1 MINTLKRHS
10 WFFAAAGISSW
21 IAAGVPLFVRI
32 FDQAEQPSYATPGWL
47 EVIALAAFG
56 LALAAAILDNQGS
69 TFKRWLLLGV
79 QSAAIMIMGL
89 HSAGTMIFPLLVLV
103 AWQATLMMSFHGAL
117 AWTVLQTLVLWAV
130 LLPTWNSLACRVTL
144 GIFLAF
150 QFFGVFAARLTRDEA
165 SHAREL
171 TRINAELRATRHLLS
186 DAVRAEER
194 AHISRELHDAWGHDL
209 TALTLHLEYAGHLS
223 EGEVREKIE
232 VAKTLARSLLAKS
245 RDVVSALRIEPGCDI
260 AHMLQELLTDM
271 PPLAVHL
278 NVPAEVQ
285 AACSAH
291 AQAILRCVQEA
302 ITNVLKHAGAKNIWI
317 DISQLDGKL
326 RIAVRDDGRGAP
338 DSTPGNGLNG
348 MRNRFEELGGGF
360 QIIDERGAGFALEAW
375 LPQLASAS

>member
-165 SHAREL
+165 SHARE
-171 TRINAELRATRHLLS
+171 HQCDS
-186 DAVRAEER
+186 G
-194 AHISRELHDAWGHDL
+194 RESIRL
-209 TALTLHLEYAGHLS
+209 
-223 EGEVREKIE
+223 
-232 VAKTLARSLLAKS
+232 
-245 RDVVSALRIEPGCDI
+245 
-260 AHMLQELLTDM
+260 
-271 PPLAVHL
+271 PPLV
-278 NVPAEVQ
+278 
-285 AACSAH
+285 ACWQGIRS
-291 AQAILRCVQEA
+291 
-302 ITNVLKHAGAKNIWI
+302 
-317 DISQLDGKL
+317 
-326 RIAVRDDGRGAP
+326 
-338 DSTPGNGLNG
+338 
-348 MRNRFEELGGGF
+348 RNRTTIPHRCAQDAPFTRNL
-360 QIIDERGAGFALEAW
+360 RGCNRVVTLS
-375 LPQLASAS
+375 L